1 MRAWMIALIGLM
13 SLMASLTVTGPAAAQ
28 DFKQYASGAGRY
40 KAMFPGIAKSQTA
53 DVQAGKD
60 TLKLTIDSVELKGGT
75 VFLVSYID
83 ASEEVGKQPA
93 GPRLDKVRDGNKGA
107 TGKVVEDK
115 EVTVALGE
123 EKFTGRDLLIETP
136 NGFIRNRAIIVGRRL
151 YQVMVQGTKEV
162 VTSPS
167 ADTFFTSFELTK

>member
-1 MRAWMIALIGLM
+1 MVALAGLVA
-13 SLMASLTVTGPAAAQ
+13 LVAALAGAGAAAGQ
-28 DFKQYASGAGRY
+28 EFKQYASGAGRY
-40 KAMFPGIAKSQTA
+40 KVMFPGDVKTEAA

-60 TLKLTIDSVELKGGT
+60 TLKLTIDSVELKAGT

-107 TGKVVEDK
+107 AGKVVEDK
-115 EVTVALGE
+115 EVTVALGD
-123 EKFTGRDLLIETP
+123 EKFPGRDLLIQTP
-136 NGFIRNRAIIVGRRL
+136 GGFLRNRAVIVGRRL
-151 YQVMVQGTKEV
+151 YQVMVQGTREV

-167 ADTFFTSFELTK
+167 ADKFIASFELTK